1 MKEFLYKL
9 NLMNNHNKIIQLEKK
24 NQKNVD
30 RTQKLVESYKE
41 IINNYEIKKQTEI
54 KEMSEKIKF
63 LEEENSNLV
72 LQCKFYKDCLDK
84 VPNFILRIF
93 VGKNKKLLS
102 K

>member
-1 MKEFLYKL
+1 MKDFLYRL
-9 NLMNNHNKIIQLEKK
+9 NLMKNHNRIISLEKK
-24 NQKNVD
+24 NQRNVEK
-30 RTQKLVESYKE
+30 TQELVESYKE
-41 IINNYEIKKQTEI
+41 IINNYENKKQTEA
-54 KEMSEKIKF
+54 KKLNEKIKQ